1 MFDFDVAKHLPEA
14 YRKFYFEWTD
24 TPTPVHYIPKAGKY
38 QRNPETGI
46 TQPVQ
51 NIPLPTMFPKEF
63 DNCLLGGEMIVK
75 GYYKSGPQIRKFPH
89 FWVPTLKRT
98 AVYSEILNK
107 HMEVLATD
115 RVIQLIHHYKG
126 LDEYIMQ
133 VRQCFSKPLTFSHRN
148 QISLTLTDYDFSLIF
163 FNRPKH
169 VTWKPN
175 SH

>member
-1 MFDFDVAKHLPEA
+1 MARYLPEA
-14 YRKFYFEWTD
+14 YKKFYFEWMD
-24 TPTPVHYIPKAGKY
+24 RPQPVHYIPKAGKY
-38 QRNPETGI
+38 ARNPETGI

-63 DNCLLGGEMIVK
+63 DNCLLGGESIVK

-126 LDEYIMQ
+126 FDEYVMQ
-133 VRQCFSKPLTFSHRN
+133 VGLDFYLIWELKSALNMISFNPSEVLIKRN
-148 QISLTLTDYDFSLIF
+148 
-163 FNRPKH
+163 
-169 VTWKPN
+169 
-175 SH
+175 

>member
-1 MFDFDVAKHLPEA
+1 MDRPQ
-14 YRKFYFEWTD
+14 
-24 TPTPVHYIPKAGKY
+24 PVHYIPKAGKY
-38 QRNPETGI
+38 ARNPETGI
-46 TQPVQ
+46 TQQVQ

-63 DNCLLGGEMIVK
+63 DNCLLGGESIVK

-126 LDEYIMQ
+126 FDEYVMQ
-133 VRQCFSKPLTFSHRN
+133 VRM
-148 QISLTLTDYDFSLIF
+148 DFYLI
-163 FNRPKH
+163 
-169 VTWKPN
+169 
-175 SH
+175 